1 MAPRG
6 AGIPRLQELE
16 FIEVA
21 LQGVVAGQTYDEI
34 RRALFDH
41 MAYKRRQDA
50 PSGNHAGTGAM
61 QDPAT
66 RYVHNATEA
75 LSEGMRLGFIER
87 SALPS
92 SKRAA
97 HSYREH
103 TFRATPS
110 GEAWARQVAE
120 DAPTAYTDLLERLW
134 ALHPQL
140 AGYLRALRRG
150 PLVIPIANWT
160 EVHDRPVGVEHAE
173 RARAAFIAFLAARC
187 TRAVD
192 AGATGW
198 RATEAEIAGAIHEYI
213 QARVDFATRR
223 NRPHPYPRHSDFVG
237 ACEEA
242 LVSFAFARVDL
253 KLGYISHEILRR
265 WTQVLGVA
273 NFSYHVPDAPALRIW
288 ATAEIAET
296 PAFRVQ
302 RHSTTDWADRVID
315 ALPEA
320 YERARRRA
328 RGASFVP
335 VHLVRAGVCFRL
347 GLNNTVF
354 DAAIR
359 EFLASERR
367 TDAGFRLNLD
377 RAQFGALPPT
387 ESPLLVPDRAGR
399 MHAYTVMTL
408 VHRPERISA

>member
-1 MAPRG
+1 MASRG

-34 RRALFDH
+34 RRGLFDH
-41 MAYKRRQDA
+41 MAYKRRRDA
-50 PSGNHAGTGAM
+50 PSGNHAGTRHA

-87 SALPS
+87 AMLPS

-97 HSYREH
+97 ANYRNQ
-103 TFRATPS
+103 TFKATPR
-110 GEAWARQVAE
+110 GEAWARQAA
-120 DAPTAYTDLLERLW
+120 DDMPAAYGELLEWLW

-140 AGYLRALRRG
+140 AGYLRALGRG

-160 EVHDRPVGVEHAE
+160 EVHDRPIGVEQAE
-173 RARAAFIAFLAARC
+173 RARETFITFLAARC

-192 AGATGW
+192 AGVTGW
-198 RATEAEIAGAIHEYI
+198 RASEGEIATAVHEYI
-213 QARVDFATRR
+213 QARVDFAGRR

-242 LVSFAFARVDL
+242 LVSFAFGRAGL
-253 KLGYISHEILRR
+253 ELGYISHEILRR

-288 ATAEIAET
+288 GTADIEET
-296 PAFRVQ
+296 PQFRVQ
-302 RHSTTDWADRVID
+302 RRSATDWGNRVID
-315 ALPEA
+315 ALPDA
-320 YERARRRA
+320 YERARRRE
-328 RGASFVP
+328 RDSSFVP

-347 GLNNTVF
+347 GLNNSVF
-354 DAAIR
+354 DQAVR
-359 EFLASERR
+359 EFLATERR
-367 TDAGFRLNLD
+367 TEAGFRLNLD
-377 RAQFGALPPT
+377 RAQFGAIPPT
-387 ESPLLVPDRAGR
+387 ESPLQVPDRNGR
-399 MHAYTVMTL
+399 LQAYTVMTL

>member
-1 MAPRG
+1 MASRG
-6 AGIPRLQELE
+6 VGIPRLQELE

-41 MAYKRRQDA
+41 MAYKRRFDA
-50 PSGNHAGTGAM
+50 PSGNHAGTRHA

-87 SALPS
+87 ATLPS

-97 HSYREH
+97 ANYRDQ
-103 TFRATPS
+103 TFKATPS
-110 GEAWARQVAE
+110 GEAWAARVAGN
-120 DAPTAYTDLLERLW
+120 AAAAYTELLERLW
-134 ALHPQL
+134 TLHPQL
-140 AGYLRALRRG
+140 AGYLRMLGRG

-160 EVHDRPVGVEHAE
+160 EVHDRPIGVEQAE
-173 RARAAFIAFLAARC
+173 RARADFITFLAARC
-187 TRAVD
+187 TRAVE
-192 AGATGW
+192 AGVTGW
-198 RATEAEIAGAIHEYI
+198 RATEAEIAAAIHEYI
-213 QARVDFATRR
+213 EARVDFARRR
-223 NRPHPYPRHSDFVG
+223 NRQHPYPRHGDFVG

-242 LVSFAFARVDL
+242 LVSFAFARTGL

-273 NFSYHVPDAPALRIW
+273 NFSYYVPDAPALRIW
-288 ATAEIAET
+288 GTADIDDT
-296 PAFRVQ
+296 LGLRVQ
-302 RHSTTDWADRVID
+302 RRSTADWGDRVID
-315 ALPEA
+315 ALPDA

-328 RGASFVP
+328 RGSSFVP

-367 TDAGFRLNLD
+367 TEAGFRLNLD
-377 RAQFGALPPT
+377 RAQFGAIPPT
-387 ESPLLVPDRAGR
+387 ESPLQVPDRAGR
-399 MHAYTVMTL
+399 SHAYTVMTL

>member
-1 MAPRG
+1 MTPRG

-50 PSGNHAGTGAM
+50 PSGNHAGTGSA

-87 SALPS
+87 AALPS

-97 HSYREH
+97 NSYRDR
-103 TFRATPS
+103 TFTATPS
-110 GEAWARQVAE
+110 GEKWASEVAE
-120 DAPTAYTDLLERLW
+120 DSGTAYTNLLERLW

-140 AGYLRALRRG
+140 AGYLRAVRRT

-160 EVHDRPVGVEHAE
+160 EVHDRPIGVEQAE
-173 RARAAFIAFLAARC
+173 RARGAFITFLAARC
-187 TRAVD
+187 NRAIE
-192 AGATGW
+192 AGVTGW
-198 RATEAEIAGAIHEYI
+198 RASEEEIAAAVHDYI
-213 QARVDFATRR
+213 QARVDFANRR

-242 LVSFAFARVDL
+242 LVSYAFARIDL

-273 NFSYHVPDAPALRIW
+273 NFSYYVPDAPALRIW
-288 ATAEIAET
+288 GTAEIHET
-296 PAFRVQ
+296 PAFRV
-302 RHSTTDWADRVID
+302 RRRSTADWGDRVID

-367 TDAGFRLNLD
+367 TEAGFRLNLD

-387 ESPLLVPDRAGR
+387 EAPLQVPDRSGR